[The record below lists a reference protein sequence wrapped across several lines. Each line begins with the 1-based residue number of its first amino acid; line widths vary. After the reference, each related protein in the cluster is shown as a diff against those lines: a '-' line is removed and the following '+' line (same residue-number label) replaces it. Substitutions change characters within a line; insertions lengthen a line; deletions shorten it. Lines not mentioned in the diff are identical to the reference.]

1 MNQKQNHEVTW
12 RINRFLARAGFGSRR
27 SCEEHILKG
36 RVSINGSFC
45 RDLAMKVSLD
55 DDVRV
60 NGQKIH
66 FAPTRTL
73 LLHKPAGYVS
83 TRSDRYAQKTIFDL
97 LPLDAS
103 TLFHVGRLD
112 KESEGLL
119 LLTNDGAFAQ
129 ELLHP
134 SRGIDKEYEVT
145 VDQAF
150 TEKHAAA
157 LKKGTWI
164 DGRVARV
171 ESVHQLSPYKIK
183 LVLHQGIK
191 RQIRVMLGQL
201 GFEVKRLLRTRIG
214 PLHLRGLSEGNYRDL
229 RPQELEALTKAVAS
243 PKKKLS
249 ENAPK
254 KKIVIAR
261 PQKSFTDRR
270 SPGRPTNTTSRRPSK
285 SNESKKERAPGGRGR
300 ASNKSVRKK

>member
-1 MNQKQNHEVTW
+1 MKQCINHELILKTLNPNLKNLEVIPTASQKSKLQLDTSTTVSRSDTTW
-12 RINRFLARAGFGSRR
+12 RINRFLARAGLGSRR

-45 RDLAMKVSLD
+45 RDFATKVCLD

-83 TRSDRYAQKTIFDL
+83 TRSDRHAQKTIFDL
-97 LPLDAS
+97 LPIDAS
-103 TLFHVGRLD
+103 NLFHVGRLD

-119 LLTNDGAFAQ
+119 LLTNDGSFAQ
-129 ELLHP
+129 EILHP

-145 VDQAF
+145 VDQVF
-150 TEKHAAA
+150 TPKHAAA

-164 DGRVARV
+164 EGRVARV
-171 ESVHQLSPYKIK
+171 ESVYQLSPYKIK

-201 GFEVKRLLRTRIG
+201 GFEVKKLLRTRIG
-214 PLHLRGLSEGNYRDL
+214 PLQLRGLPEARYRDL
-229 RPQELEALTKAVAS
+229 RPQELEALLKAVMTPRKNS
-243 PKKKLS
+243 VKKPLARDNSKNL
-249 ENAPK
+249 
-254 KKIVIAR
+254 KIV
-261 PQKSFTDRR
+261 RR
-270 SPGRPTNTTSRRPSK
+270 CKNPK
-285 SNESKKERAPGGRGR
+285 
-300 ASNKSVRKK
+300 